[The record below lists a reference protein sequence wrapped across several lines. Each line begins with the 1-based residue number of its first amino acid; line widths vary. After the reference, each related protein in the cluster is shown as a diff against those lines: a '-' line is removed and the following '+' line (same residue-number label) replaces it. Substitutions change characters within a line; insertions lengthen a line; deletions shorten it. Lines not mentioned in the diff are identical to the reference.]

1 MPPPACTASGC
12 PAGRPEALAF
22 FQSFFP
28 LTFNLSGGDPV
39 IENNNAR
46 GLVFNI
52 QKYSV
57 HDGPGIRTIVFTKG
71 CGLRCRWCSNPES
84 QHREPELAYNQG
96 RCLGTDKCTR
106 CFKACPNGA
115 LSHRE
120 DGFVAI
126 DRSKCV
132 GCKDMPCAEACPSQG
147 IIVYGK
153 PYTVTE
159 ALKVAQEDAMFYA
172 RSGGGMTI
180 SGGEPLLQSEFAL
193 NLLRLARE
201 RRVKTCIETC
211 GLVPTDVVRE
221 AAQYLNYVLF
231 DIKHM
236 DPEVHKKHTGMPND
250 LILKNFQTLVTEFP
264 DLPITARTPVIPGF
278 NDHGPDIKAICDFLK
293 PFEHV
298 KYEMLPYHRLGTQ
311 KYTFLDRVPP
321 MGDVTLDDKKFAALQ
336 KIAVATLG
344 DRVVIPR

>member
-1 MPPPACTASGC
+1 
-12 PAGRPEALAF
+12 
-22 FQSFFP
+22 
-28 LTFNLSGGDPV
+28 
-39 IENNNAR
+39 
-46 GLVFNI
+46 
-52 QKYSV
+52 
-57 HDGPGIRTIVFTKG
+57 
-71 CGLRCRWCSNPES
+71 
-84 QHREPELAYNQG
+84 
-96 RCLGTDKCTR
+96 
-106 CFKACPNGA
+106 
-115 LSHRE
+115 
-120 DGFVAI
+120 
-126 DRSKCV
+126 
-132 GCKDMPCAEACPSQG
+132 
-147 IIVYGK
+147 
-153 PYTVTE
+153 
-159 ALKVAQEDAMFYA
+159 MFYA

-221 AAQYLNYVLF
+221 AARYLNHVLF

-264 DLPITARTPVIPGF
+264 GLPVTARTPVIPGF

-293 PFEHV
+293 PFGHV

-336 KIAVATLG
+336 KIAAATLG
-344 DRVVIPR
+344 DRVIIPR

>member
-1 MPPPACTASGC
+1 M
-12 PAGRPEALAF
+12 
-22 FQSFFP
+22 
-28 LTFNLSGGDPV
+28 
-39 IENNNAR
+39 
-46 GLVFNI
+46 
-52 QKYSV
+52 
-57 HDGPGIRTIVFTKG
+57 
-71 CGLRCRWCSNPES
+71 
-84 QHREPELAYNQG
+84 
-96 RCLGTDKCTR
+96 
-106 CFKACPNGA
+106 
-115 LSHRE
+115 
-120 DGFVAI
+120 
-126 DRSKCV
+126 
-132 GCKDMPCAEACPSQG
+132 
-147 IIVYGK
+147 
-153 PYTVTE
+153 
-159 ALKVAQEDAMFYA
+159 
-172 RSGGGMTI
+172 
-180 SGGEPLLQSEFAL
+180 
-193 NLLRLARE
+193 
-201 RRVKTCIETC
+201 KTCIETC

-264 DLPITARTPVIPGF
+264 ARTPVIPGF

>member
-1 MPPPACTASGC
+1 
-12 PAGRPEALAF
+12 
-22 FQSFFP
+22 
-28 LTFNLSGGDPV
+28 
-39 IENNNAR
+39 
-46 GLVFNI
+46 
-52 QKYSV
+52 
-57 HDGPGIRTIVFTKG
+57 
-71 CGLRCRWCSNPES
+71 
-84 QHREPELAYNQG
+84 
-96 RCLGTDKCTR
+96 
-106 CFKACPNGA
+106 
-115 LSHRE
+115 
-120 DGFVAI
+120 
-126 DRSKCV
+126 
-132 GCKDMPCAEACPSQG
+132 MPCAEACPAQG

-153 PYTVTE
+153 PPTVAE

-264 DLPITARTPVIPGF
+264 NLPITARTPVIPGF

-321 MGDVTLDDKKFAALQ
+321 MGDVTLDDKSLPPCRRSPSPRWGTASSSPVRPGFR
-336 KIAVATLG
+336 ATVKGPSFG
-344 DRVVIPR
+344 DGPFCLLCLLKERIWSTGTNSSLPSSIPFPTVFSFPTPWAPPVCEPDVCRSGGGCLPGPAGQERARPGQRRLFSTWP